1 MQQDIY
7 VRQIEH
13 LRADLL
19 RLGSMV
25 EYALNNALRSLEQW
39 DTVAATQVITDDNQI
54 DVAQRTTEEQV
65 IKLIAAQR
73 STNDDPRLFV
83 TAFAIAGE
91 LERIGDYA
99 CSIARRVNIITRQP
113 AMVLAPPALVEVATL
128 TRKML
133 NTSMEAFLRQDVEL
147 AYKLK
152 ADEERVDRLEKR
164 LQAEL
169 LDLARAEPQRLESV
183 VGMLDIV
190 HALERVA
197 DRTTNIGERVIYLA
211 TSVTEELNP

>member
-1 MQQDIY
+1 MRQDTY
-7 VRQIEH
+7 ARQIEN
-13 LRADLL
+13 LREDLL

-25 EYALNNALRSLEQW
+25 EHALSNALRSLEQW
-39 DTVAATQVITDDNQI
+39 DTVTASQVITDDTQI
-54 DVAQRTTEEQV
+54 DVAQRVTEEQV
-65 IKLIAAQR
+65 IKLIAAQ
-73 STNDDPRLFV
+73 SFTDNDPRLLV

-99 CSIARRVNIITRQP
+99 CSIARRVNAITRQP
-113 AMVLAPPALVEVATL
+113 AMVLAPSALVEVATL

-133 NTSMEAFLRQDVEL
+133 NTSLEAFLRQDTDL

-152 ADEERVDRLEKR
+152 ADEERVDELEKR
-164 LQAEL
+164 LRAEL
-169 LDLARAEPQRLESV
+169 LDLARAEPQRLDSV
-183 VGMLDIV
+183 IGMLDIV